1 MDRKHP
7 WQKPI
12 NKNNAVFEWS
22 PPSQT
27 FRNISD
33 VPPDTLPGHSVYFN
47 VTFFDC
53 ALHTSDILPGI
64 LSDIHSDHLCSIL
77 SDIYSD
83 SLSGVWSG
91 LLSGILSGIRS
102 HILSAMLSGNQPGI
116 YSDILWVH
124 FINISWLSIW
134 HSVFFYLA
142 FYLRIYFSILSN
154 IYSDLSYGI
163 ILVST
168 GAFYL
173 TCILTFW
180 SFCLA
185 LYLTYI
191 IFYYS
196 GILSGIPSGIYS
208 AIFFSMCSACPA
220 WPEARS
226 GARVRACLDC
236 RGACRGEITPLE
248 LALAVRSRSDR
259 RCEKGVAE

>member
-1 MDRKHP
+1 MIPAIANILKHI
-7 WQKPI
+7 WRST
-12 NKNNAVFEWS
+12 W
-22 PPSQT
+22 
-27 FRNISD
+27 
-33 VPPDTLPGHSVYFN
+33 HSTWHSMYLSLA
-47 VTFFDC
+47 FFDC

-64 LSDIHSDHLCSIL
+64 LSDIYSDHLCSSL

-116 YSDILWVH
+116 YSYILWGC

-134 HSVFFYLA
+134 HPVFALFGILSEN
-142 FYLRIYFSILSN
+142 LFSILSN

-163 ILVST
+163 IFVST
-168 GAFYL
+168 GALYL

-185 LYLTYI
+185 LYLTHI

-196 GILSGIPSGIYS
+196 GFFSGIPSGIYS

-236 RGACRGEITPLE
+236 RGACRGETTPLE